1 MPELLDIP
9 EGAHT
14 AIRRMAFGIAALAI
28 VLSYLGRRFGWLDYR
43 PGGTAFDAEIQPIFI
58 LAFVAALLVALRFE
72 LVGGIIAAG
81 LAAALAAFAANQL
94 VPWQAILVVVSFM
107 VPALLWIL
115 VDLDEV
121 SRAKTAISASISA
134 LAILGGFLGGQAYYS
149 WNWGPTHPESAVA
162 ALDTS
167 PMGWLWSGAITSD
180 SAQVK
185 GKPIGG
191 ARTARLAVSTT
202 KDFSGARFVDALDTA
217 GNVVGFEVDG
227 LDSNTEYFYA
237 AEIDGEIDLVR
248 TGRFRTYPEGPA
260 SFSFAVGACAR
271 VGSNG
276 AVFDTIRELDPLF
289 YMVAGDLHYGD
300 NGRDDVE
307 RYQEVMDLTLSRPA
321 QAALYR
327 STPVAYMWDDHD
339 YGGNDS
345 DSSSPS
351 RRAAMSNYREYVPS
365 YELSGE
371 ESAVYQAF
379 TVGRVRFLMTDA
391 RSARDLADE
400 ADRSMLGV
408 EQKAWLK
415 EELARSSKDHALVVW
430 LNPVPWVGEAVDGGD
445 FWNGYAEERTE
456 LADHIAENG
465 ITNLLMI
472 SGDAHMI
479 AADDGTNT
487 DYSTGRAGG
496 FPIFHAAALDRPGT
510 IKGGPYTEGTFDG
523 PGQFGLVDVA
533 DNGTTVSVTLRG
545 MDWQGAELLNYEFR
559 VTPA

>member
-58 LAFVAALLVALRFE
+58 VAFVAALLVALRFE

-107 VPALLWIL
+107 VPALLWIF

-121 SRAKTAISASISA
+121 SRAKTAIAASISA

-162 ALDTS
+162 ALDAS
-167 PMGWLWSGAITSD
+167 PMGWLWSGAITSN

-191 ARTARLAVSTT
+191 AQTARLAVSTT

-327 STPVAYMWDDHD
+327 STPIAYMWDDHD

-345 DSSSPS
+345 DGSSPS
-351 RRAAMSNYREYVPS
+351 RRAAMANYREYVPS

-379 TVGRVRFLMTDA
+379 TVGRVRFLMTDV
-391 RSARDLADE
+391 RSARDLTDE

-465 ITNLLMI
+465 IANLLMI

-496 FPIFHAAALDRPGT
+496 FPIFHAAALDRPGS

-523 PGQFGLVDVA
+523 PGQFGMVDVA
-533 DNGTTVSVTLRG
+533 DNGTTVAVTLRG
-545 MDWQGAELLNYEFR
+545 LDWQGAELLNYQFR